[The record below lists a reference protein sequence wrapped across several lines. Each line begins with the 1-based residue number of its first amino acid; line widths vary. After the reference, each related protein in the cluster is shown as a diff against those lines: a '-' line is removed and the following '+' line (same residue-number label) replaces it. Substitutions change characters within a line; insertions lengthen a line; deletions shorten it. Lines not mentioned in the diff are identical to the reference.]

1 MILRQPTLEQIQDVA
16 VRESLQ
22 WFLDYLSAAPLLQ
35 GEWKYFEL
43 SFETSFSTQ
52 VKVAHGLPFVP
63 KDIIQTAVV
72 KTGGTTPVVSF
83 QVEQFDRT
91 HLYITTQ
98 HPCVVR
104 FFAGRYSA

>member
-22 WFLDYLSAAPLLQ
+22 WFLDYLQTATFLQ

-43 SFETSFSTQ
+43 TFDVVTSTQ
-52 VKVAHGLPFVP
+52 VKIPHGLPFVP

-72 KTGGTTPVVSF
+72 QTGASVPVVSF
-83 QVEQFDRT
+83 QAEKFDKT
-91 HLYITTQ
+91 HLYITTE

>member
-35 GEWKYFEL
+35 GEWRYFEL
-43 SFETSFSTQ
+43 SFEHSAALQ
-52 VKVAHGLPFVP
+52 VKVPHGLSFVP

-72 KTGGTTPVVSF
+72 KTGASTPVVSF
-83 QVEQFDRT
+83 QVELFDKT
-91 HLYITTQ
+91 NLYITTE